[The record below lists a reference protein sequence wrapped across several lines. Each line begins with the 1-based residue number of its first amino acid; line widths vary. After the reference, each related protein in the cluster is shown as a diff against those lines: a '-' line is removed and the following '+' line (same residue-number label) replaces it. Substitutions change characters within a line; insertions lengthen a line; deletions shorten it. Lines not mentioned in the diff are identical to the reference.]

1 MNAMIKP
8 HNGRVYT
15 YDILRPKSERAE
27 RPPLSLRLADPE
39 WHRAGLRLG
48 SRDAEVAFADG
59 LPAEP
64 PGRAPA
70 LGWPVQAWGEL
81 WILISDH
88 QDARS
93 KLVTLCHEAYHV
105 ARNELIVMTE
115 RDGQPKFVRAAWLKG
130 HRIDESAAEAWAQQ
144 QVGIAERRADSSLLT
159 MGLAAVFW
167 RDVLRVLGGR

>member
-1 MNAMIKP
+1 MNALTKP
-8 HNGRVYT
+8 FNGQIHTHDYL
-15 YDILRPKSERAE
+15 LRPSARAE

-39 WHRAGLRLG
+39 WQRAAERLG
-48 SRDAEVAFADG
+48 SRGAEVAFADG

-64 PGRAPA
+64 PGRASA

-115 RDGQPKFVRAAWLKG
+115 HTGQPKFIRAPC
-130 HRIDESAAEAWAQQ
+130 
-144 QVGIAERRADSSLLT
+144 
-159 MGLAAVFW
+159 
-167 RDVLRVLGGR
+167 